1 VTTRLP
7 LMWGQ
12 INDGIEPEYLGTDVP
27 RLATY
32 VQGLSGCELDRRL
45 ADQLP
50 DWDTF
55 QGPADDPD
63 ASTLG
68 IALRPGLMTV
78 QDVFWVPLTTRHRVL
93 IVRADYQ
100 GGPLSLFTTKRPSRA
115 HADLWPAYDSALGKV
130 LRGERVV
137 AGGHDANEPDSPALQ
152 TATRM
157 TWTAPHDTS
166 IVGTLTSSNVG
177 VLACTQLPAT
187 GEHAPVL
194 TWLRV
199 PTL

>member
-1 VTTRLP
+1 
-7 LMWGQ
+7 MWGQ
-12 INDGIEPEYLGTDVP
+12 INDGIEPEYPGSDVL
-27 RLATY
+27 RLASY
-32 VQGLSGCELDRRL
+32 VQGFSGCELDRRL

-50 DWDTF
+50 GWLSF
-55 QGPADDPD
+55 QGPEDDPD
-63 ASTLG
+63 ISTLG
-68 IALRPGLMTV
+68 IAIAPGLMLV
-78 QDVFWVPLTTRHRVL
+78 QEVFWVPLTTRHHVL
-93 IVRADYQ
+93 IVRAGYQ
-100 GGPLSLFTTKRPSRA
+100 GCPLSLFTTKRPSRA
-115 HADLWPAYDSALGKV
+115 HADLWPIYDDALGKA
-130 LRGERVV
+130 LRSERQQGRAV
-137 AGGHDANEPDSPALQ
+137 GGGLDANEPDSPALQ